1 MRSHLSIKL
10 ILLLACLGLF
20 WACTKNQNNSCDIS
34 LVPKVTTNSPV
45 IAGDTLQLSVSGICN
60 VYMYNWYGPN
70 GFSSHDSA
78 PSLTGITSANAGSYH
93 VDIITNGGCIY
104 TTKTDSVIVGS
115 PVVACSLATDQA
127 SIAGVSSSMYFGGL
141 TFGPNGGSYF
151 IEATSY
157 SADADAE
164 IEFFGN
170 GIPAAGIYSA
180 QPNGGGEWQQ
190 GDVHITFTAESSNW
204 YGGPGT
210 VYVSVVNGKLVV
222 SSCSMPLA
230 SDTWNFNTTGSFQ
243 FTQP

>member
-1 MRSHLSIKL
+1 MKSHLSIKL
-10 ILLLACLGLF
+10 ILLLACQGLF
-20 WACTKNQNNSCDIS
+20 WSCTKNQNNSCDIS

-45 IAGDTLQLSVSGICN
+45 IAGDTLQLSVSGIGN
-60 VYMYNWYGPN
+60 VYLYNWYGPN

-78 PSLTGITSANAGSYH
+78 PTLTGITSANAGSYH
-93 VDIITNGGCIY
+93 VDVITNGGCIY
-104 TTKTDSVIVGS
+104 TTKTDSVIIGS

-127 SIAGVSSSMYFGGL
+127 SISGVSSSMYFGGL

-157 SADADAE
+157 SSDADAE

-190 GDVHITFTAESSNW
+190 GTTYTSPSRPKAATGTAVRERYTCPSSTAN
-204 YGGPGT
+204 
-210 VYVSVVNGKLVV
+210 
-222 SSCSMPLA
+222 
-230 SDTWNFNTTGSFQ
+230 
-243 FTQP
+243 